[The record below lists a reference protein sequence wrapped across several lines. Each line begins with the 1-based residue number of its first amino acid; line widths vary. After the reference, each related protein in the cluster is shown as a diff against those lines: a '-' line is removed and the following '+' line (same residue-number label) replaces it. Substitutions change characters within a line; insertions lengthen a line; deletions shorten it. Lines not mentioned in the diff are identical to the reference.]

1 MYIYTL
7 LAMVTVQVNKRTCI
21 HVATL
26 KVEQSINTLQANIV
40 AHGSHKPIG
49 IYMRVLILARR

>member
-1 MYIYTL
+1 
-7 LAMVTVQVNKRTCI
+7 MVTVQVNKRTCI